1 MRAWLLRIHLYGG
14 LLCVPYLVIFG
25 LSSLHFNHQFAF
37 ARTPAN
43 APTNRWERAIGT
55 IPGGDAAK
63 VTAAVRDQLGLMGW
77 PLPWETKRDP
87 DGSLHFP
94 MERPGMKYRIDV
106 QASDGVARV
115 QEIRKGFWSV
125 FLSLHALTEL
135 PNSRLMSGWGVY
147 TELCTA
153 VVLFSAASGIWLWWS
168 ARRDRPLGTTSL
180 GLGLLGSAGFI
191 LFVVLHG

>member
-43 APTNRWERAIGT
+43 APTNRWERGIGT

-63 VTAAVRDQLGLMGW
+63 ATEAVRDRLGLMGW
-77 PLPWETKRDP
+77 PLPWETKRDS

-106 QASDGVARV
+106 NAADGVAHV

-147 TELCTA
+147 TEVCTA

-168 ARRDRPLGTTSL
+168 ARRDRRFGATSL

-191 LFVVLHG
+191 FYVVLHG

>member
-25 LSSLHFNHQFAF
+25 LSSLHFNHPFAF
-37 ARTPAN
+37 ARTPVD
-43 APTNRWERAIGT
+43 APTHRWERT
-55 IPGGDAAK
+55 LSMIPGGDNAK
-63 VTAAVRDQLGLMGW
+63 ATEAVRDQLGLMGW

-106 QASDGVARV
+106 SAADGVAHV

-153 VVLFSAASGIWLWWS
+153 VVLFSALSGIWLWWS
-168 ARRDRPLGTTSL
+168 ARRDRPLGGMALAL
-180 GLGLLGSAGFI
+180 GLVGSAGFI
-191 LFVVLHG
+191 LYVVVHG

>member
-1 MRAWLLRIHLYGG
+1 MRAWLLRIHQYGG

-25 LSSLHFNHQFAF
+25 LSSLHFNHQFGF
-37 ARTPAN
+37 AKTPAN

-55 IPGGDAAK
+55 LPAGDNAK
-63 VTAAVRDQLGLMGW
+63 VTEAVRDQLGLMGW
-77 PLPWETKRDP
+77 PLPWETRRDP

-106 QASDGVARV
+106 TASDGVAHV

-125 FLSLHALTEL
+125 LLSLHALTEL
-135 PNSRLMSGWGVY
+135 PNSRLMSGWGMY

-153 VVLFSAASGIWLWWS
+153 VVVFSAASGIWLWWS
-168 ARRDRPLGTTSL
+168 ARRDRGLGTVSL
-180 GLGLLGSAGFI
+180 AAGVAGSLAFI
-191 LFVVLHG
+191 LYVILHG